1 MSLSVS
7 IVDYGAGNLKSVSK
21 ALDYL
26 NINNKVSGKISDIES
41 SDVVILPGVGA
52 FPDAVKSLKERKL
65 FDFIKEQASIKPFLG
80 ICLGMQ
86 LLFEKGYEFE
96 ECKGLGL
103 IEGYVD
109 KIKFNGLKIP
119 HMGWN
124 NLKMTNPSPIFKNTE
139 ENTFVYFVHSYMAY
153 TDDKNIDA
161 YVMYGEKVTAAVK
174 NGHIFG
180 TQFHPEKSGDKG
192 IKILQAFIEYSES
205 FKAGGSHVN
214 TTGN

>member
-7 IVDYGAGNLKSVSK
+7 IIDYGAGNLKSVSK

-26 NINNKVSGKISDIES
+26 KIKNKITGNKAEIEKSDAI
-41 SDVVILPGVGA
+41 ILPGVGA
-52 FPDAVKSLKERKL
+52 FPDAVRSLKERIL
-65 FDFIKEQASIKPFLG
+65 FEFIKEQALIKPFFG

-86 LLFEKGYEFE
+86 LLFEKSYEFE

-124 NLKMTNPSPIFKNTE
+124 SLNLLNSSPILKNTKE
-139 ENTFVYFVHSYMAY
+139 DTFFYFVHSYMAY
-153 TDDKNIDA
+153 TDDKNISA
-161 YVMYGEKVTAAVK
+161 YTIYGDKVTAAVRYK
-174 NGHIFG
+174 NIFG
-180 TQFHPEKSGDKG
+180 TQFHPEKSGDEG
-192 IKILQAFIEYSES
+192 IKILQAFIDYCES
-205 FKAGGSHVN
+205 YKAGEIS
-214 TTGN
+214 